1 MKGTCKMAQAD
12 TIKYNELLQTA
23 LTLEGSMGNTFNKF
37 YNYSFANQVFF
48 ISQGLKEPVANYNV
62 WKKLGRYAKAGTA
75 KLVITP
81 SLYKDKETGE
91 EQFYGFR
98 LKKAV
103 FGYSDTTG
111 EDLDLS
117 AVVASGWELNRALE
131 DLQIKLVDFAQ
142 TNGNIQGYSFE
153 RNIAINPV
161 VAELLPTTFHELA
174 HVVLGH
180 TTKEKA
186 EEYKTH
192 RGIKEFQAE
201 AVSYLLMKELEEP
214 FNESESRAYIQN
226 WLKQYTPT
234 DKDISPI
241 FTAVNKI
248 LKAGREQ
255 AEA

>member
-1 MKGTCKMAQAD
+1 MS
-12 TIKYNELLQTA
+12 TIENQVKYTELLQTA
-23 LTLEGSMGNTFNKF
+23 LTLKGSMGNTFNKF

-48 ISQGLKEPVANYNV
+48 VSQGITEPVANYNV
-62 WKKLGRYAKAGTA
+62 WKKLGRFAQAGTA

-81 SLYKDKETGE
+81 SLYKDKATGE
-91 EQFYGFR
+91 EVFYGFR

-103 FGYSDTTG
+103 FSYSDTKG
-111 EDLDLS
+111 EDIDLS
-117 AVVASGWELNRALE
+117 NVTASGWELNKALE
-131 DLQIKLVDFAQ
+131 TLAIELVPFAQ

-153 RNIAINPV
+153 NKIAINPV

-180 TTKEKA
+180 TKKDKV

-201 AVSYLLMKELEEP
+201 AVAYLLMKELEET

-248 LKAGREQ
+248 LKAGRQE

>member
-1 MKGTCKMAQAD
+1 MANAD

-23 LTLEGSMGNTFNKF
+23 LTLKGSMGNTYNKF

-48 ISQGLKEPVANYNV
+48 MQQGITEPVANYNV
-62 WKKLGRYAKAGTA
+62 WKKLGRYAKGGTA

-81 SLYKDKETGE
+81 SLYKDKATGE
-91 EQFYGFR
+91 EVFYGFR

-111 EDLDLS
+111 EEVDLS
-117 AVVASGWELNRALE
+117 AVTVAGWELNRALE
-131 DLQIKLVDFAQ
+131 TLKIELIPFAQ
-142 TNGNIQGYSFE
+142 TNGNIQGYSTE
-153 RNIAINPV
+153 NKIAINPV

-180 TTKEKA
+180 TQKEKI

-248 LKAGREQ
+248 LKAGRE
-255 AEA
+255 AVEA

>member
-1 MKGTCKMAQAD
+1 MAQAENQV
-12 TIKYNELLQTA
+12 KYNELLQTA
-23 LTLEGSMGNTFNKF
+23 LTLKGSMGNTYNKF
-37 YNYSFANQVFF
+37 YNYSFTNQVFF
-48 ISQGLKEPVANYNV
+48 MSQGLTEPVANYNV
-62 WKKLGRYAKAGTA
+62 WKKLGRYAKPNTA

-81 SLYKDKETGE
+81 CVFKDKATQE
-91 EQFYGFR
+91 EVFYGFR

-111 EDLDLS
+111 EDIDLTS
-117 AVVASGWELNRALE
+117 VVASGWELNRALAE
-131 DLQIKLVDFAQ
+131 LKIELIPFNN
-142 TNGNIQGYSFE
+142 TNGNIQGYSTE
-153 RNIAINPV
+153 NKIAINPV

-180 TTKEKA
+180 TKKEA
-186 EEYKTH
+186 NEEYKTH

-248 LKAGREQ
+248 LKAGREV